1 MSDEYNPSKWIELK
15 VSNETV
21 TNVSIDDPFY
31 TSIVAQANEAGFSF
45 ESYGDDIYVHKD
57 LDKDVPDLFL
67 IKGAKN
73 NFRLKTEPVSKNLSK
88 LKKEN
93 LIEILQAASDFDFR
107 SSVIVEKNMLFLK
120 RDQLSSTLDIE
131 EMQLMVNDLKEN
143 FKTLKDL

>member
-1 MSDEYNPSKWIELK
+1 M
-15 VSNETV
+15 
-21 TNVSIDDPFY
+21 
-31 TSIVAQANEAGFSF
+31 
-45 ESYGDDIYVHKD
+45 
-57 LDKDVPDLFL
+57 PDLYL

-93 LIEILQAASDFDFR
+93 LIEILQAASDYDFR
-107 SSVIVEKNMLFLK
+107 SSVIVENMLFLK

-143 FKTLKDL
+143 FKTLKDLNEIHQSVYWHWWF

>member
-1 MSDEYNPSKWIELK
+1 M
-15 VSNETV
+15 
-21 TNVSIDDPFY
+21 
-31 TSIVAQANEAGFSF
+31 
-45 ESYGDDIYVHKD
+45 
-57 LDKDVPDLFL
+57 PDLFL

-93 LIEILQAASDFDFR
+93 LIQILQAASDFDFR

>member
-1 MSDEYNPSKWIELK
+1 M
-15 VSNETV
+15 
-21 TNVSIDDPFY
+21 
-31 TSIVAQANEAGFSF
+31 
-45 ESYGDDIYVHKD
+45 
-57 LDKDVPDLFL
+57 
-67 IKGAKN
+67 IKGQN

-88 LKKEN
+88 LKKED
-93 LIEILQAASDFDFR
+93 LIQILQAASDFDFR